1 MRVNTD
7 FLHLIN
13 RIEEGH
19 LYTKQECEFLLSFP
33 ETSLE
38 AAITRGVAD
47 RLSRET
53 FGNKG
58 LIFGQIGVE
67 VAPCAGRCRFCSF
80 SDEFTTFAPHSL
92 SDEEFIEGR

>member
-1 MRVNTD
+1 MKVNLD
-7 FLHLIN
+7 FLQLIN

-19 LYTKQECEFLLSFP
+19 LYTAEECAFLLSFP

-47 RLSRET
+47 RLSREK

-58 LIFGQIGVE
+58 LVF
-67 VAPCAGRCRFCSF
+67 
-80 SDEFTTFAPHSL
+80 
-92 SDEEFIEGR
+92 

>member
-38 AAITRGVAD
+38 AAILEA
-47 RLSRET
+47 
-53 FGNKG
+53 
-58 LIFGQIGVE
+58 
-67 VAPCAGRCRFCSF
+67 
-80 SDEFTTFAPHSL
+80 
-92 SDEEFIEGR
+92 